1 MQELG
6 NCEAPISGEHLISE
20 AVIEILRGDGN
31 FTASGLPWL
40 EAGET
45 KALAP
50 KNLTANCLCRRHNSA
65 LSPLDAAAKIFFAGL
80 RDCLESSEAV
90 LPYLLSGHDVE
101 RWLLKTL
108 KAMAV
113 SGSLAQGRV
122 KLPGAFERGVDII
135 RMLEHVDEWPEA
147 TGLYFIMPTGSQLI
161 NHTRF
166 QLQPWYGDAQKEL
179 VGLWSN
185 FLGLE
190 FVMMIAAPNV
200 LQSPGL
206 KNWLYRPSAIDVLI
220 GKSKRQIGLSWQD
233 GRLHRPIQVT
243 FEKLV
248 TSTASKGTD
257 S

>member
-1 MQELG
+1 MRELE

-20 AVIEILRGDGN
+20 AVIEILRGDGD
-31 FTASGLPWL
+31 FTVSGLPWL
-40 EAGET
+40 EAGEA

-50 KNLTANCLCRRHNSA
+50 KNLTANCLCKRHNSA
-65 LSPLDAAAKIFFAGL
+65 LSPLDAAATVFFTSL
-80 RDCLESSEAV
+80 RDCLESNEEV
-90 LPYLLSGHDVE
+90 QPYLLSGHDIE

-113 SGSLAQGRV
+113 SGNLAHGRV
-122 KLPGAFERGVDII
+122 KLPGAFERSVDII
-135 RMLEHVDEWPEA
+135 RMLERVDGWPEA
-147 TGLYFIMPTGSQLI
+147 TGLYFVMPTGSRLI

-190 FVMMIAAPNV
+190 FVMMIVPPV
-200 LQSPGL
+200 VHQSPGL
-206 KNWLYRPSAIDVLI
+206 KDWLYRPSAIDVRI
-220 GKSKRQIGLSWQD
+220 GKSNRQIALSWQD
-233 GRLHRPIQVT
+233 GRVHQPIQVT
-243 FEKLV
+243 FEKHV
-248 TSTASKGTD
+248 TRTATAGAS